1 MSQCTVCLKVAEFVT
16 HELSDISWVAYAT
29 KNMIYTGHEGRFPM
43 NGIHVDN
50 EWKGQNVL

>member
-1 MSQCTVCLKVAEFVT
+1 MSQCTVCLKVAEFVS

-29 KNMIYTGHEGRFPM
+29 RKMIYAGHEGRFPM

-50 EWKGQNVL
+50 EWKG